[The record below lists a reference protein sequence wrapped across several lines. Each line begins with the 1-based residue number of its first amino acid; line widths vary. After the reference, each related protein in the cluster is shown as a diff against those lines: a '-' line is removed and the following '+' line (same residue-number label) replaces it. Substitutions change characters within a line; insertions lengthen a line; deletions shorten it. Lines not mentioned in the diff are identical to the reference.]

1 MAMSNSYSNQPD
13 LDKHVRARLMR
24 VVRRLRMLVTL
35 DAIMRMAAMMLV
47 LSVISFAMDYGSHG
61 LRWSMRFAYGAA
73 ALAIVL
79 FIAWRRLLKP
89 LRLKMGPA
97 EAAHLVERSYPQLS
111 SVLISAVRFSSGEMP
126 QRSSNSPALMR
137 SVIDKATAAVSGL
150 DFDVVVNR
158 QHAHRVSIR
167 LIVLVALSA
176 SALFLAPEVVGMWF
190 ERNVLLQKTPWPQR
204 THLVVELDGEVLF
217 GAIGDDLIIQAHA
230 EGDPPRE
237 VEFHYETISGKR
249 GREMMVTVGSAS
261 AYRYRYTFKDAK
273 ENFQFS
279 LRGGD
284 DRTRWYEAKL
294 EERPH
299 VAASEIQ
306 VDPPAYSLQA
316 LVTHGDGQR
325 HIEVLQGSQVT
336 LAVMASKSL
345 AEISLVNGDGPV
357 SQTESA
363 DDSWSRVTFSPKETD
378 TYHFQM
384 RDQVGLDNKR
394 PVRFSIRVI
403 EDEPPFVRVRIPGV
417 GDMVTREAIL
427 PIAVEC
433 RDTYGLATLE
443 LFYRVDDETAEEM
456 PVSLPEFV
464 PARKQFL
471 TTMNWPILASEAVEG
486 DRLFLGA
493 HASDF
498 NDVTGPGTSDAT
510 VVTLRIVSRDELL
523 AELSRREQEYRLD
536 FQRIVHSQERLRGD
550 LLTVARQARGELDNA
565 QLAQLLSP
573 LERRQ
578 RNLARSVNIV
588 RQQFQQILDEL
599 RINQLDTKDE
609 VERLAGSIIAPLTS
623 LATRDLI
630 DAADEIR
637 RWSRQ
642 SQGQVDRSIDKN
654 QEVILRK
661 MQSILDGMI
670 QWEGYHELV
679 NMLRDIMRLQNEL
692 HTETKDSLDKRGDDV
707 FED

>member
-1 MAMSNSYSNQPD
+1 MTMGNSLAIQLD
-13 LDKHVRARLMR
+13 LDKRVQARLMR

-35 DAIMRMAAMMLV
+35 DAMTRIVATMLL
-47 LSVISFAMDYGSHG
+47 LSVVSFAMDYGSHG

-73 ALAIVL
+73 AMSILL

-89 LRLKMGPA
+89 LRLPMGPV

-111 SVLISAVRFSSGEMP
+111 SVLISAVRFSSDDIAQP
-126 QRSSNSPALMR
+126 SSNSPALMR
-137 SVIDKATAAVSGL
+137 SVVQRATEAVSGL

-158 QHAHRVSIR
+158 QHARRVGTY
-167 LIVLVALSA
+167 LIILITLAA
-176 SALFLAPEVVGMWF
+176 STLLWSPKTVGLWF
-190 ERNVLLQKTPWPQR
+190 ERNVLLQETPWPQR
-204 THLVVELDGEVLF
+204 THLVVELEGDVLF
-217 GAIGDDLIIQAHA
+217 GAIGDDLIIQAYA
-230 EGDPPRE
+230 EGEAPRE
-237 VEFHYETISGKR
+237 VEFHYETTSGKR
-249 GREMMVTVGSAS
+249 GREMMVTVGSAGT
-261 AYRYRYTFKDAK
+261 YRYRYTFKDAR

-294 EERPH
+294 EERPR
-299 VAASEIQ
+299 VATSQVQ
-306 VDPPAYSLQA
+306 VDPPAYSLQSP
-316 LVTHGDGQR
+316 VTYGDGER
-325 HIEVLQGSQVT
+325 HLEVLQGSRVT
-336 LAVMASKSL
+336 IAVTVDKPL
-345 AEISLVNGDGPV
+345 TDISLVNGDGLE
-357 SQTESA
+357 SQTQTT
-363 DDSWSRVTFSPKETD
+363 DDSWYTVTFSPQDTD
-378 TYHFQM
+378 TYHFQL

-417 GDMVTREAIL
+417 GDMVTQEAIL
-427 PIAVEC
+427 PVSVEC
-433 RDTYGLATLE
+433 NDTYGLATLD
-443 LFYRVDDETAEEM
+443 LFYRMDDESASEM
-456 PVSLPEFV
+456 PVALPEFV
-464 PARKQFL
+464 PARKQFS
-471 TTMNWPILASEAVEG
+471 TTLNWPIQASEAVEG

-498 NDVTGPGTSDAT
+498 NDVTGPGTSNAT
-510 VVTLRIVSRDELL
+510 VVTLRVVSRDELL
-523 AELSRREQEYRLD
+523 AELSRREQEYRMD
-536 FQRIVHSQERLRGD
+536 FQRIVHSQGRLRGD
-550 LLTVARQARGELDNA
+550 LLTAARQAQGELTKE
-565 QLAQLLSP
+565 QLALLLSP

-609 VERLAGSIIAPLTS
+609 VERLVDTIIDPLTM

-642 SQGQVDRSIDKN
+642 SLGQENRSIDEH
-654 QEVILRK
+654 QEAILRK

-692 HTETKDSLDKRGDDV
+692 HTETKDSLDKQGDDV